1 MADDTKNATLR
12 DKIALGG
19 RVTKEA
25 QFGSVVMDSTVAVA
39 AAASANSVYTFF
51 RVPTSARIHG
61 LSEVSLDDLASTGA
75 PTLDFG
81 FAAVDSNFTTDD
93 DALNDGI
100 DAATAASGTK
110 LIKDLANYGKTVW
123 ELLGLSE
130 DPGGLAD
137 VIGTIKDAATNTG
150 GDVTVTL
157 VYSTNA

>member
-25 QFGSVVMDSTVAVA
+25 QFGTIVMDSTVAVA
-39 AAASANSVYTFF
+39 AAADAASVYTFF
-51 RVPTSARIHG
+51 RIPTSARIHG
-61 LSEVSLDDLASTGA
+61 LSELSLDDLASTGS

-123 ELLGLSE
+123 ELLGLTS

-137 VIGTIKDAATNTG
+137 LTGTIKDAATNTG